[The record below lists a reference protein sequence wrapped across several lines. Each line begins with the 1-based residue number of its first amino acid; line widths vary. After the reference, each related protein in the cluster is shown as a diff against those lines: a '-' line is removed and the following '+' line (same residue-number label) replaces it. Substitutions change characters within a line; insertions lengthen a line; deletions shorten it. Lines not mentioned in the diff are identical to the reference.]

1 MRQRGKAFG
10 KFVVGSL
17 RIVARG
23 GTAYWLWLL
32 LLAALILIGV
42 TAYARQ
48 LTEGL
53 ILTNMRDQVSWA
65 FYIGNFTFLVGVAA
79 AAVVLVIP
87 AYIYH
92 WGPIKEIVV
101 LGELLAVSAC
111 VMAILFVAVDMGHPE
126 RVWHLIPGLGYLNL
140 PTSLLAWDVVV
151 LNAYLLLNLL
161 IVTYLLFSGFRGVPY
176 RSSIVWPLVIL
187 SIPLAIS
194 LHTVTAFVYSGLA
207 ARPFWNAAI
216 LAPRFLV
223 SAFCSGPAILL
234 IMLQVLRRTT
244 PLAIKDEAIWKIAEL
259 MAYAMGIN
267 LFLQAVDLFKEFYS
281 NTEHT
286 LFTRYLLF
294 GLGEHRAVVPY
305 AWLSMAAGSIA
316 FLLFLFP
323 TTRRKWVTLNLGC
336 VLIYAAVYLEKGM
349 CLVIPG
355 LTPDTLGEIYEY
367 APTSVEWMVAAGIF
381 GVGFLLLTLM
391 SKVAIEISL
400 GRFTIAGRVGA
411 EVGVT

>member
-151 LNAYLLLNLL
+151 LNAYLLLNLV
-161 IVTYLLFSGFRGVPY
+161 IV
-176 RSSIVWPLVIL
+176 
-187 SIPLAIS
+187 
-194 LHTVTAFVYSGLA
+194 
-207 ARPFWNAAI
+207 
-216 LAPRFLV
+216 
-223 SAFCSGPAILL
+223 
-234 IMLQVLRRTT
+234 
-244 PLAIKDEAIWKIAEL
+244 
-259 MAYAMGIN
+259 
-267 LFLQAVDLFKEFYS
+267 
-281 NTEHT
+281 
-286 LFTRYLLF
+286 
-294 GLGEHRAVVPY
+294 
-305 AWLSMAAGSIA
+305 
-316 FLLFLFP
+316 
-323 TTRRKWVTLNLGC
+323 
-336 VLIYAAVYLEKGM
+336 
-349 CLVIPG
+349 
-355 LTPDTLGEIYEY
+355 
-367 APTSVEWMVAAGIF
+367 
-381 GVGFLLLTLM
+381 
-391 SKVAIEISL
+391 
-400 GRFTIAGRVGA
+400 
-411 EVGVT
+411 